1 MNLSGNAPL
10 LPDLPEMGRC
20 ATAAQAPPAPRATPP
35 CIPALVRLRRW
46 RIMYRMVIIE
56 TPLFTRIIGE
66 LMSDDAYR
74 QLQEA
79 LIQRPEKGDLIPG
92 SGGLRKVRWKLEGQG
107 QRGGVRIIYYWVA
120 TDEQLRMLYAYAKSQ
135 QENLTPDQLA
145 ALRKIVERWTS

>member
-1 MNLSGNAPL
+1 MH
-10 LPDLPEMGRC
+10 LPIPCTRRVTLHFCPTYLELGQC
-20 ATAAQAPPAPRATPP
+20 AIAVQPRPALCATPP
-35 CIPALVRLRRW
+35 CIPPLVRLRRW

-79 LIQRPEKGDLIPG
+79 LIQQPEKGDLIPG

-107 QRGGVRIIYYWVA
+107 QRGSVRIIY
-120 TDEQLRMLYAYAKSQ
+120 T
-135 QENLTPDQLA
+135 
-145 ALRKIVERWTS
+145 